1 MTLQRATVATLA
13 ALGLGALAT
22 GAALVHAGGL
32 PALISEYTL
41 LPLSPYAIFCGA
53 CFLART
59 SLGRAI
65 ATLAVCVL
73 ATALAIYYYVDL
85 IYLSSGSMNG
95 LVFFLVPFFQLPV
108 AILLLIVVFFT
119 RPRRRS
125 SANGPNQARERT
137 ASAE

>member
-1 MTLQRATVATLA
+1 MTLQRATMATWA
-13 ALGLGALAT
+13 TLGLGALAT
-22 GAALVHAGGL
+22 GTALVHAGGF
-32 PALISEYTL
+32 PALRSEFTL

-65 ATLAVCVL
+65 ATFVVCVL
-73 ATALAIYYYVDL
+73 ATVLAIYYYVDF
-85 IYLSSGSMNG
+85 IYINTGSMNG
-95 LVFFLVPFFQLPV
+95 LIFFLVPCFQLPA

-125 SANGPNQARERT
+125 AIGSNQATQRT
-137 ASAE
+137 T